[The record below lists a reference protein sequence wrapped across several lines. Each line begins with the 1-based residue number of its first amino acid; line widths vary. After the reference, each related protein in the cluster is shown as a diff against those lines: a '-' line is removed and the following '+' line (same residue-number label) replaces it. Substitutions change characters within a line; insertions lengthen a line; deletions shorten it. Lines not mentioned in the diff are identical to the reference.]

1 MAESPRIVAL
11 GIVAGSLIAWNWMR
25 LEDPPHA
32 GQAVVMIL
40 LAFLPAFG
48 RGLRSRLA
56 LGAVAFALAAG
67 NAFALGLGPHA
78 PGRLV
83 SRFAG
88 GFGEFYDVPLP
99 FFPGTHPH
107 MHGAILLGVFVFTAA
122 VVLAVVSVRP
132 GWAVIALMVGAGWPA
147 TLLAGHE
154 LIRGSAIL
162 VGALALLLGVREK
175 PRSLGPAAAAGA
187 AVVLVGVFAS
197 ASPALARHAFLKWQT
212 WHLPTPSSKPVDV
225 SYVWSS
231 DYSGLTFPRK
241 KTVVLRIQA
250 PRRPQYWRVTELADV
265 VQGRWREETVLDQGQ
280 GLGEPGLVPR
290 AAQDASN
297 WIEQRIKVEA
307 LRETRLPAA
316 EVPVQFNTSQLG
328 AVDYDRAGV
337 AYLARQLH
345 QGDSYTAW
353 SYEPQPT
360 PQQLARSKPIYPP
373 EIAGDKK
380 YLEVEWGGIW
390 APPFGTPGRERAVDN
405 LFATHYQLK
414 PYLPLYRMARRV
426 AGGARSPYAAA
437 VALESWFRTG
447 GGFSYSQHPPL
458 TKGRPVLVDFVTRTR
473 SGYCQHFAGAMALM
487 LRYLGVPARLAAGFS
502 SGHYENGEWVVT
514 DHDAHEWVEVWF
526 RGWGWVPFDPTPS
539 RGGVSGAYSASSSAF
554 DSAAAAF
561 ILAGKDGLK
570 AFARRRGELG
580 FPLRESAAFSADIRS
595 SVSPPLHD
603 VSSGHRSRAPGLL
616 RLLALALLALA
627 AAIAGVKLAVRRS
640 RYLTRDPRRLARA
653 SRRELRDILL
663 DQRVDVPSSATM
675 VELTEL
681 ARAELGLETAGLGL
695 HATVARFAPP
705 AYAREAARELR
716 GSLRALRRSLRQ
728 ELTRTDRTRG
738 LLSLRSLGLS

>member
-1 MAESPRIVAL
+1 MAESPRIAAL
-11 GIVAGSLIAWNWMR
+11 GALAGSLIAWNWIR
-25 LEDPPHA
+25 LEEPQHV

-40 LAFLPAFG
+40 LAFAPAFG
-48 RGLRSRLA
+48 SGLRSRLVLA
-56 LGAVAFALAAG
+56 AFAFALAAG
-67 NAFALGLGPHA
+67 DAFALGLGPHA
-78 PGRLV
+78 PGRLI

-132 GWAVIALMVGAGWPA
+132 GWAVIALIVGAGWPA

-154 LIRGSAIL
+154 LLRGSAIL
-162 VGALALLLGVREK
+162 IGALALLAGVREK
-175 PRSLGPAAAAGA
+175 PRALGPVVAAGA
-187 AVVLVGVFAS
+187 VVVFAGVFAS
-197 ASPALARHAFLKWQT
+197 DSSALARHAFLNWQT
-212 WHLPTPSSKPVDV
+212 WHLPTPSTKPVDV

-241 KTVVLRIQA
+241 KTIVLRIQA
-250 PRRPQYWRVTELADV
+250 PRRPQYWRVTELSDV
-265 VQGRWREETVLDQGQ
+265 IQGKWRDESVLDSAPGI
-280 GLGEPGLVPR
+280 GEPGLVPR
-290 AAQDASN
+290 AAEDESN
-297 WIEQRIKVEA
+297 WIEQRVKVEG
-307 LRETRLPAA
+307 LRDTRLPAA

-337 AYLARQLH
+337 AYLARQLR
-345 QGDSYTAW
+345 QGDSYTAY

-360 PQQLARSKPIYPP
+360 PQQLAASKPIYPP
-373 EIAGDKK
+373 LITQEKQ
-380 YLEVEWGGIW
+380 YLEVEWGVW
-390 APPFGTPGRERAVDN
+390 APPFGTAERDGAVHK
-405 LFATHYQLK
+405 LFASHFQLR

-447 GGFSYSQHPPL
+447 GGFSYSQHPPQ
-458 TKGRPVLVDFVTRTR
+458 TKGRPELVDFVTRTR

-487 LRYLGVPARLAAGFS
+487 LRYLGVPTRIAAGFS
-502 SGHYENGEWVVT
+502 SGHYDNGEWVVT

-526 RGWGWVPFDPTPS
+526 RGWGWIPFDPTPS
-539 RGGVSGAYSASSSAF
+539 RGGVAGAYSASSSTF

-580 FPLRESAAFSADIRS
+580 FPLRETAAFSADIRS
-595 SVSPPLHD
+595 SVSPPLHN
-603 VSSGHRSRAPGLL
+603 VSSGHRSQAPGLL
-616 RLLALALLALA
+616 RLLALALFALA
-627 AAIAGVKLAVRRS
+627 VAIAAAKLAIRRS

-663 DQRVDVPSSATM
+663 DQRVGVPSSATM

-681 ARAELGLETAGLGL
+681 ARAELGLETSGLGL

-705 AYAREAARELR
+705 TYAHEAARELQR
-716 GSLRALRRSLRQ
+716 SLKALRRSLRQ
-728 ELTRTDRTRG
+728 ELSRTDRARG